1 MPVIFARGCSI
12 LQRPTPVRRTTSP
25 GIPGRA
31 MGPEIALI
39 VFCVCIVVASL
50 AGGLV
55 PVLLRLTHRRLQF
68 GLSFVSGVMLG
79 VALFHMVPH
88 ALMARM
94 ESMPAEGDSHGLFD
108 PLMVALALGFLTM
121 FFLERFAHFHQHELP
136 EPACDDPMHGHEGHH
151 HGAHEHAGHGHAP
164 VGRLTWTGAAVGMG
178 LHSLLEGVA
187 LAASVAAVREVEPGV
202 APALA
207 GLGTFLV
214 ILLHKPFDAMTV
226 ATLFHAG
233 GGSRGKVLLV
243 NLLFASLVPIGVV
256 LFMVGAAATGGTA
269 VAVPYA
275 LAFSAGTFLC
285 IAAADLL
292 PEVQF
297 HRHDRIGLSIAL
309 VLGLVL
315 ALIVGRMEALS
326 HAGHD
331 HGAHEHAVEESN
343 VPHADHADH
352 ADHTGH
358 NH

>member
-1 MPVIFARGCSI
+1 
-12 LQRPTPVRRTTSP
+12 
-25 GIPGRA
+25 
-31 MGPEIALI
+31 MGPDTVLI
-39 VFCVCIVVASL
+39 VYCACIVAASL

-94 ESMPAEGDSHGLFD
+94 ESAGANVDSHGLFD
-108 PLMVALALGFLTM
+108 PLMLALALGFVAM
-121 FFLERFAHFHQHELP
+121 FFLERFAHFHQHEAP
-136 EPACDDPMHGHEGHH
+136 EPACDDPMHGHEGHQHDH
-151 HGAHEHAGHGHAP
+151 HGHDHAHAP
-164 VGRLTWTGAAVGMG
+164 VGRLTWAGAAVGMG

-187 LAASVAAVREVEPGV
+187 LAASIEAARTADASV

-243 NLLFASLVPIGVV
+243 NFLFALLVPAGVG
-256 LFMVGAAATGGTA
+256 LFMAGASVAGGTA

-297 HRHDRIGLSIAL
+297 HRHDRVGLSLAL
-309 VLGLVL
+309 LLGIVL
-315 ALIVGRMEALS
+315 AFAVGRMEAAAHAS
-326 HAGHD
+326 HDHDAHDHAEHAGHD
-331 HGAHEHAVEESN
+331 H
-343 VPHADHADH
+343 
-352 ADHTGH
+352 
-358 NH
+358 